1 VRSPLW
7 LRRLAVNPATVSA
20 YPEIGI
26 EQKLARDLTDDEVR
40 AIAAYHGRRSKL
52 KQLDEAWFVRA
63 LFEERERARDPL
75 QGEGFLSVAG
85 LAWSWFWLK
94 ASRRSS
100 AIRWLYRLRGRI
112 EDRLRRDD
120 GDDWIGE
127 EGDDDQIAFGGSAL
141 SAIRAGRDSVE

>member
-52 KQLDEAWFVRA
+52 KQLDEAW
-63 LFEERERARDPL
+63 
-75 QGEGFLSVAG
+75 S
-85 LAWSWFWLK
+85 
-94 ASRRSS
+94 ASGR
-100 AIRWLYRLRGRI
+100 AIRSRGKGSSRWPGSPGLGSGSRHPAAARLFVGSTACAAGSRIVSGEMMATTGSVRKATTTKSRSVGRP
-112 EDRLRRDD
+112 
-120 GDDWIGE
+120 
-127 EGDDDQIAFGGSAL
+127 
-141 SAIRAGRDSVE
+141 